1 MEEAEMIK
9 GVNKQIIEVNNTDS
23 IYFERAVFYLRPGVR
38 TLPSEV
44 SCREIDRVLAD
55 CGVRAG
61 RKRTSIKIGKLIIC
75 SLLLATIICVAIL
88 MIK

>member
-1 MEEAEMIK
+1 MIK

-23 IYFERAVFYLRPGVR
+23 IYFERAVFYLRPSVR